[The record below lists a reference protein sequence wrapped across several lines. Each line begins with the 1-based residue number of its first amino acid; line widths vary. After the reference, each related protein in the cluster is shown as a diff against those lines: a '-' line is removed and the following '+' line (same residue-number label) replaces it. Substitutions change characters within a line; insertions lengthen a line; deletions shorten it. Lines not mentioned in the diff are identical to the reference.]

1 MTIVELRTVS
11 VDATRAVAHAIAELA
26 RAGDLVLLVGEMGS
40 GKTAFAQGFAVG
52 LGIHEPVTSPTFTLV
67 RSYEGPRLLMH
78 HLDVYRLDRMAEV
91 DDLALGELLEDRSVT
106 LIEWGDAVVAALP
119 ADYLEVR
126 LAFDD
131 DPDHRA
137 LALRIVGRTW
147 MARQRALTEVLE
159 EWRC

>member
-1 MTIVELRTVS
+1 MIELRT
-11 VDATRAVAHAIAELA
+11 DAVESTRAVAHAIAELA

-52 LGIHEPVTSPTFTLV
+52 LGIHDAVTSPTFTLV
-67 RSYEGPRLLMH
+67 RSYDGGRLLLH

-91 DDLALGELLEDRSVT
+91 EDLAIGELLEDRSVT

-126 LAFDD
+126 LAFLD
-131 DPDHRA
+131 DPDHRG

-147 MARQRALTEVLE
+147 AARQRALTEALM